1 MENGRSCQQHAW
13 ACRCLHP
20 ARRPWSR
27 PRRLWRGWARWMSVC
42 ARVAGKAAC
51 ASSQCWRGWGAC
63 RRSAPSCALLPPR
76 APSTTWRAGRAA
88 SGVAIWPL
96 ALAVDATNVTRRSQ
110 FALARPRSPVP
121 LWGDDHGG
129 QVFDA
134 TAGGKEFAI
143 KYLATYVNQTR
154 ASGAFHSF
162 FWFVGRFGA
171 RTGLWRS
178 RQK

>member
-1 MENGRSCQQHAW
+1 MGEAASSTPGLADACTQPAGHGVGPGVYGAGGQDG
-13 ACRCLHP
+13 CRCVPVLQ
-20 ARRPWSR
+20 
-27 PRRLWRGWARWMSVC
+27 
-42 ARVAGKAAC
+42 GKAAC

-63 RRSAPSCALLPPR
+63 RRSVPSCALLPPR